1 MPHQVLPAIADAG
14 IIATLRAPSAEA
26 AYTAV
31 DALVDAGLR
40 AVEVTYT
47 TPDAAA
53 VIAGLADRFGDAV
66 LLGAGT
72 VTVPAQAREAAAA
85 GAQFLVSPG
94 YDAEVVDAI
103 TATGAL
109 SMIGGYTPTEVQR
122 LRRIGVDVVKFFPG
136 SIGGPAALRALRG
149 PFPDLAYIPTG
160 GVNVD
165 NLGDW
170 FAAGA
175 VAVGA
180 GSELLPA
187 AALRDGD
194 RQTLHDNAVRFGVA
208 LDLARGR

>member
-1 MPHQVLPAIADAG
+1 M
-14 IIATLRAPSAEA
+14 
-26 AYTAV
+26 
-31 DALVDAGLR
+31 
-40 AVEVTYT
+40 
-47 TPDAAA
+47 
-53 VIAGLADRFGDAV
+53 
-66 LLGAGT
+66 
-72 VTVPAQAREAAAA
+72 TVPAQAREAAAA

-136 SIGGPAALRALRG
+136 TIGGPAALRALRG

-194 RQTLHDNAVRFGVA
+194 RQTLHDNAVRFVVA